1 VSMSPLPDDLLPEIL
16 LRLPVKSLLRFK
28 CVSKSWLSLNYSIS
42 DPHSEKKHF
51 ELEAACTH
59 RVMVI
64 APEAL
69 HALSIDSDPSLH
81 DDSASVKMEMD
92 FLHRELEPWFDP
104 AEGSSI

>member
-1 VSMSPLPDDLLPEIL
+1 MSPLPDDLLPEIL

-69 HALSIDSDPSLH
+69 HALSIDSDPLLH